1 MDELDVW
8 LLVQTVITLAQAHQP
23 FAPVFACAYLHHG
36 AKLIGIFAPGEKQPS
51 TFPSPRA
58 QTDRQSIGARS
69 MQEVGSCSI
78 ALSIL
83 LSGSAECA
91 RAPFDPQKASS
102 IFCALPPDR
111 FLKKILITDARAGP
125 PREIASEDCV
135 SAKAWRRT

>member
-1 MDELDVW
+1 MKCLPTSAKV
-8 LLVQTVITLAQAHQP
+8 
-23 FAPVFACAYLHHG
+23 FMAPTCRASSRGQIQMARSLSEHHG
-36 AKLIGIFAPGEKQPS
+36 AKLIGIFATGEKQPS

-111 FLKKILITDARAGP
+111 FLKKNLITDARAGP
-125 PREIASEDCV
+125 PREISSEDCV